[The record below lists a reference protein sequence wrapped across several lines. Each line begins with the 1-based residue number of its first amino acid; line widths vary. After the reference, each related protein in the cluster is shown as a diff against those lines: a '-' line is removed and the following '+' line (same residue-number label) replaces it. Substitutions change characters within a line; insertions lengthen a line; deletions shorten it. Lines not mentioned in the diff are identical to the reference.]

1 MHTHGPKRI
10 YSPQSLEWWFERL
23 DEEWEKHFPTEVLEL
38 GRTIY
43 RDSQIREVELGAS
56 DAIIHRRIEKKED
69 YTVIEWADGKPS
81 VRSSSTDE
89 QVAQATDDQF
99 TQLAGRLRGRGEGV
113 TGELVVTSLGA
124 FSPLVV
130 PALAAI
136 AEVNPTVPVIETSAR
151 SGEGVEDL
159 LDALLGVGA

>member
-89 QVAQATDDQF
+89 QVAQAIAV
-99 TQLAGRLRGRGEGV
+99 AGLYEIE
-113 TGELVVTSLGA
+113 ELVAEEL
-124 FSPLVV
+124 
-130 PALAAI
+130 PAL
-136 AEVNPTVPVIETSAR
+136 PSTTSTWATAPP
-151 SGEGVEDL
+151 S
-159 LDALLGVGA
+159 